1 MLPGSVFAP
10 YQTDPSVTTS
20 CATLPLRA
28 LSASEMSR
36 SASRCSLI
44 ASNCPTATDANAVY
58 SPSVANSH
66 G

>member
-1 MLPGSVFAP
+1 MLPGSVLAP
-10 YQTDPSVTTS
+10 NHTEPSVTIS

-36 SASRCSLI
+36 SAEQVLLDRLEL
-44 ASNCPTATDANAVY
+44 ADATEANAVY
-58 SPSVANSH
+58 SPSVANIH